1 MMSNTETQMALSN
14 PSLYFLYIYARPK
27 SHQDKIEG
35 WVGEGE
41 KYILY
46 LRIMAPPQG
55 GKANK
60 AIIALLA
67 QMFGIAKS
75 HITLVR
81 GATGRRK
88 IFKIAPWSALLAG
101 KLPPLPPS
109 SGKLF

>member
-1 MMSNTETQMALSN
+1 MTLSH
-14 PSLYFLYIYARPK
+14 PSLYFLHIYARPK

-46 LRIMAPPQG
+46 LRVMAPPEG

-67 QMFGIAKS
+67 QIFGIAKS

-81 GATGRRK
+81 GATARRK
-88 IFKIAPWSALLAG
+88 IFRIAPWSALLAE
-101 KLPPLPPS
+101 KLPPLPSPC
-109 SGKLF
+109 GKLF